1 MSRSC
6 AQFFLHSAA
15 PPLPHPVPISQRD
28 HACVLTASAMACL
41 AHLADARSF
50 VADNRDEVQA
60 ASPDAWETLEGHPK
74 LPMALFLAM
83 PVPPPNNPAKRRKT
97 GN

>member
-1 MSRSC
+1 M
-6 AQFFLHSAA
+6 
-15 PPLPHPVPISQRD
+15 
-28 HACVLTASAMACL
+28 LTASAMACL

-60 ASPDAWETLEGHPK
+60 ASPHAWETLEGHPK
-74 LPMALFLAM
+74 LLVALFLAM
-83 PVPPPNNPAKRRKT
+83 PAPPPNHNPAKRRKT